1 MDGGQK
7 SANRPMS
14 YHAPPFAN
22 SSAGHPSLLLTPL
35 DLEERLMSS
44 PSPHNVANSSFELAE
59 PIYQEINDTVIKTK
73 QAAKAAHPIADK
85 DGSKDKSEAAII
97 SESSN
102 PANAADGVNG
112 SSTAVSKPVNGGVVY
127 GMITA
132 KQAAKFV
139 PCTQTIIVRD

>member
-1 MDGGQK
+1 
-7 SANRPMS
+7 
-14 YHAPPFAN
+14 
-22 SSAGHPSLLLTPL
+22 
-35 DLEERLMSS
+35 MSS

-59 PIYQEINDTVIKTK
+59 PIYQEINDAVIKTK
-73 QAAKAAHPIADK
+73 QAARAAHTNADK
-85 DGSKDKSEAAII
+85 DGSKDKTDAAMT

-102 PANAADGVNG
+102 PTQSADGVNG
-112 SSTAVSKPVNGGVVY
+112 SSTAVSKPANGGVVY